1 MMQTVR
7 VDLGDRSYPIQI
19 GSGLLGD
26 IGSRLQ
32 DLRCGRRLAVITNAV
47 VGPLYLERV
56 ETSLR
61 QAGFA
66 PTSIELPDGEE
77 HKNFAW
83 LTFIFDR
90 LVDAGLERNSA
101 IVALG
106 GGVVGDMTG
115 FAASTYLRGV
125 PFVQLPTTLLAQVDS
140 SVGGKTGVNHVAG
153 KNLIGTFYQPRFVLI
168 DTDTLRTLPRREFLA
183 GLTEVIKYGV
193 ILDPD
198 LFALIERE
206 LKGIL
211 ALDEPLLA
219 EIVRICCTLKAM
231 VVGEDERETDYRAI
245 LNFGHTV
252 GHAIEALTEY
262 KRYLHGEAVSIGMA
276 FAARLS
282 HARGYCDGTVVER
295 IVQLLKRAQLPVE
308 VPKDIGGRPLA
319 LALKADKKAAG
330 DKIRF
335 VCIDDIGQT
344 RFDFLT
350 AEEIAAF
357 AGR

>member
-1 MMQTVR
+1 MQTVR
-7 VDLGDRSYPIQI
+7 VDLGERSYPIHI
-19 GSGLLGD
+19 GRGLLAGV
-26 IGSRLQ
+26 GAKLQ
-32 DLRCGRRLAVITNAV
+32 ELRCARRTAVITNAV
-47 VGPLYLERV
+47 VGPLYLGRLEA
-56 ETSLR
+56 SLR
-61 QAGFA
+61 EAGFT
-66 PTSIELPDGEE
+66 PSSIELPDGEE

-83 LTFIFDR
+83 LTFLYDR
-90 LVDAGLERNSA
+90 LIDAGLERNSA
-101 IVALG
+101 VIALG
-106 GGVVGDMTG
+106 GGVVGDMAG
-115 FAASTYLRGV
+115 FAASTYLRGI
-125 PFVQLPTTLLAQVDS
+125 PYVQVPTTLLAQVDS
-140 SVGGKTGVNHVAG
+140 SVGGKTGVNHSSG
-153 KNLIGTFYQPRFVLI
+153 KNLIGTFYQPRFVLVDI
-168 DTDTLRTLPRREFLA
+168 DTLKTLPRRELLA

-198 LFALIERE
+198 LFALVDRE
-206 LKGIL
+206 LKAIL
-211 ALDEPLLA
+211 SLDEGVLS
-219 EIVRICCTLKAM
+219 EVIRICCTLKAM

-282 HARGYCDGTVVER
+282 HARGYCTAETADRV
-295 IVQLLKRAQLPVE
+295 VQLLRRAQLPVDM
-308 VPKDIGGRPLA
+308 PKDISGRPLA
-319 LALKADKKAAG
+319 LAIRADKKAAG

-335 VCIDDIGQT
+335 VCIDEIGQT

>member
-1 MMQTVR
+1 MQTVR
-7 VDLGDRSYPIQI
+7 VDLGERSYPIHI
-19 GSGLLGD
+19 GSGLLGE
-26 IGSRLQ
+26 IGNLLK
-32 DLRCGRRLAVITNAV
+32 DLRCAKRMAVITNAV
-47 VGPLYLERV
+47 VGPLYLERI

-61 QAGFA
+61 QAGFT
-66 PTSIELPDGEE
+66 PTTIELPDGEE

-83 LTFIFDR
+83 LTFLYDK
-90 LVDAGLERNSA
+90 LVDAGLERGSA

-125 PFVQLPTTLLAQVDS
+125 PYVQVPTTLLAQVDS

-168 DTDTLRTLPRREFLA
+168 DIQTLRTLPKRELLA
-183 GLTEVIKYGV
+183 GLTEVIKYGI
-193 ILDPD
+193 ILDPE

-211 ALDEPLLA
+211 ALDEGLIA
-219 EIVRICCTLKAM
+219 ELVRISCTLKAM
-231 VVGEDERETDYRAI
+231 VVGEDERETELRAI

-276 FAARLS
+276 FAAKLS
-282 HARGYCDGTVVER
+282 HARGYCDAAVVDR
-295 IVQLLKRAQLPVE
+295 IVQLLRRAQLPVDM
-308 VPKDIGGRPLA
+308 PKDIGVRPLA
-319 LALKADKKAAG
+319 LAIKADKKAAG

-335 VCIDDIGQT
+335 ICIDSIGQT

>member
-1 MMQTVR
+1 MQTVR
-7 VDLGDRSYPIQI
+7 VDLRERSYPIHI
-19 GSGLLGD
+19 GRGLLESVG
-26 IGSRLQ
+26 GRLQ
-32 DLRCGRRLAVITNAV
+32 ELRCARKVAVISNTV
-47 VGPLYLERV
+47 VGPLYVPKIEG
-56 ETSLR
+56 SLR
-61 QAGFA
+61 DAGFT
-66 PTSIELPDGEE
+66 PTAIELPDGEE

-83 LTFIFDR
+83 LTFLYDR
-90 LVDAGLERNSA
+90 MIDAGLERNSA
-101 IVALG
+101 VVALG
-106 GGVVGDMTG
+106 GGVVGDMAG

-125 PFVQLPTTLLAQVDS
+125 PFVQVPTTLLAQVDS

-168 DTDTLRTLPRREFLA
+168 DIDTLRTLPRREFLA

-193 ILDPD
+193 ILDAE

-206 LKGIL
+206 LKAIL
-211 ALDEPLLA
+211 ALDA
-219 EIVRICCTLKAM
+219 EVLTEVIRVCCTLKAM
-231 VVGEDERETDYRAI
+231 VVTEDEREADYRAI
-245 LNFGHTV
+245 LNFGHTA

-282 HARGYCDGTVVER
+282 HARGYASAEVVER
-295 IVQLLKRAQLPVE
+295 VVQLLKRAQLPVDM
-308 VPKDIGGRPLA
+308 PKDLGGKPLA
-319 LALKADKKAAG
+319 LAIKADKKASG

-344 RFDFLT
+344 RFDLMT

>member
-7 VDLGDRSYPIQI
+7 VDLGERSYPIHI
-19 GSGLLGD
+19 GRGLLG
-26 IGSRLQ
+26 GVGTKLQ
-32 DLRCGRRLAVITNAV
+32 EMHCARRTAVVTNAV
-47 VGPLYLERV
+47 VGPLYLDRIEA
-56 ETSLR
+56 SLR
-61 QAGFA
+61 QNGFS

-83 LTFIFDR
+83 LTFLYDR
-90 LVDAGLERNSA
+90 LTGAGLERNSA
-101 IVALG
+101 IIGLG
-106 GGVVGDMTG
+106 GGVVGDMAG
-115 FAASTYLRGV
+115 FAASTFLRGV
-125 PFVQLPTTLLAQVDS
+125 PYVQVPTTLLAQVDS

-168 DTDTLRTLPRREFLA
+168 DIDTLKTLPRREFLA
-183 GLTEVIKYGV
+183 GLTEVIKYGI

-198 LFALIERE
+198 LFTLVEKE
-206 LKGIL
+206 LKAVL
-211 ALDEPLLA
+211 ALDEALLA
-219 EIVRICCTLKAM
+219 EIIRVCCTLKAM
-231 VVGEDERETDYRAI
+231 VVGEDERENDYRAI

-282 HARGYCDGTVVER
+282 HARGYCSAAAVDR
-295 IVQLLKRAQLPVE
+295 IIQLLKRAQLPVE
-308 VPKDIGGRPLA
+308 IPKDISGKPLV
-319 LALKADKKAAG
+319 LAIRADKKAAG